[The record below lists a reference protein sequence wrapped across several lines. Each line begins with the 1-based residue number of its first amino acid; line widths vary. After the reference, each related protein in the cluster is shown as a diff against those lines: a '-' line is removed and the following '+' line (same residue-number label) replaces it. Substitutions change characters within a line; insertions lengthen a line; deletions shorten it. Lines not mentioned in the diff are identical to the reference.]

1 MGAVMKV
8 KRRASPAALEQ
19 RGYQLGLRRGLQ
31 RGWWAAGLALAGLCS
46 STWVQAAG
54 PDSGKLLAT
63 GGVSQVEGV
72 GGGGLSPWA
81 LITGYGTR
89 DSFGGN
95 FHATAVRTQDYS
107 LQTTGVAIGIAD
119 RFEASLAAQ
128 EFRGHLAPLNQLR
141 LRQNILGLKWR
152 VAGDAVY
159 DQDRLLPQLAVG
171 IMFKQDESVKGLEAL
186 GITNVRQ
193 LGAKKDRGTDLYLAA
208 TKILL
213 DQSLLLNGTLRATK
227 ANQLGL
233 LGFGGDLR
241 DRYQVQAELSAA
253 WLITRQWVAGVEYR
267 SKPRNLSVDNE
278 KDYYDAFVA
287 FFPGKNLSLT
297 AAWVNLGDIT
307 IFNPKRQQGWYLSLQ
322 AGF

>member
-1 MGAVMKV
+1 MKI
-8 KRRASPAALEQ
+8 KRHTDPVALN
-19 RGYQLGLRRGLQ
+19 RRVLLST
-31 RGWWAAGLALAGLCS
+31 WLALASLCGS
-46 STWVQAAG
+46 ALVQAAG

-63 GGVSQVEGV
+63 GGVSQVEGA

-95 FHATAVRTQDYS
+95 FHATAIRTQDYS
-107 LQTTGVAIGIAD
+107 LKVAGVAVGVAD

-159 DQDRLLPQLAVG
+159 DQDRWLPQLAVG
-171 IMFKQDESVKGLEAL
+171 LMFKQAESVRGLAPL

-193 LGAKKDRGTDLYLAA
+193 LGAKNDRGTDLYLSA

-241 DRYQVQAELSAA
+241 DRYQLQTELSAA

-278 KDYYDAFVA
+278 KDYYDAFVTYL
-287 FFPGKNLSLT
+287 PGKHFSIT

-307 IFNPKRQQGWYLSLQ
+307 IFNPKRQHGWHLSLQ